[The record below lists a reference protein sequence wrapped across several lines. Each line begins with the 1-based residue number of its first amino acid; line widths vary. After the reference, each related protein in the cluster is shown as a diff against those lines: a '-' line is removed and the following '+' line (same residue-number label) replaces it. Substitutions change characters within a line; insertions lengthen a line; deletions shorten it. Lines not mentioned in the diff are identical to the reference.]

1 MFIEIINPNGR
12 QQTSYQGMVNVTY
25 IQQIKIIRA
34 KNNSY
39 EVHINLVDAPSIE
52 LLGTKEECEKTYEM
66 LQGILEKHEMSTS
79 KKLIFPPSLP
89 SSQASGTERERERE
103 S

>member
-1 MFIEIINPNGR
+1 MFIEIINPQGR
-12 QQTSYQGMVNVTY
+12 QQTSYKGMVNVTH

-34 KNNSY
+34 KNSAY

-52 LLGTKEECEKTYEM
+52 LLGTKNECEEAYKM
-66 LQGILEKHEMSTS
+66 LKRILEKHKMSIS
-79 KKLIFPPSLP
+79 KKLVFPPSLP
-89 SSQASGTERERERE
+89 SSKSSGTENEGEAE